1 MAHIKSSW
9 LFTFQHFPLSCMP
22 SFSLLSCCV
31 EPESAYI
38 NVIAAVYL
46 SAQDAVN
53 IIYAITT
60 EAEKSGL
67 CCVENCKKIFFY
79 ICCGCMF
86 IASQSKLQKWKSSQN
101 STWTCFLFFL
111 FAALMVCL
119 KANTIYTGAAILLDE
134 TQASNSEVLQNPI
147 CILTL
152 DPLFCCLHLC
162 VPLLFLKTYI
172 FLLIIVDIKVK
183 VLAAGIWEILH
194 ISYISTVNFW
204 YHKMLV
210 ITSWEC
216 VYEVFNSFHHIFKML
231 LSLLDVYCI
240 CLWNSLYKTSIHLIT
255 QFHNFKSLCVNASV
269 KYKILTISG
278 IQK

>member
-46 SAQDAVN
+46 SAQDTVN
-53 IIYAITT
+53 IIYTITT

-172 FLLIIVDIKVK
+172 SVNYCWYKSEGVSSWYLRNFAYFLYQYCKFLIPQNVGYH
-183 VLAAGIWEILH
+183 VLR
-194 ISYISTVNFW
+194 
-204 YHKMLV
+204 M
-210 ITSWEC
+210 C
-216 VYEVFNSFHHIFKML
+216 VWGF
-231 LSLLDVYCI
+231 
-240 CLWNSLYKTSIHLIT
+240 
-255 QFHNFKSLCVNASV
+255 
-269 KYKILTISG
+269 
-278 IQK
+278 